1 MKKKIFAPLFFLSLS
16 ASTFGLTE
24 QYTKSTGDLTDPTI
38 WSTGT
43 APTFGNTS
51 YLDKSGEYT
60 IGGDINTAVLGTN
73 WGSRQQTVR
82 MVDSNGFE
90 ITDPAKFYTFTV
102 DGGSET
108 GTLIRLRSNS
118 GTSTEENRLTFLNGN
133 YVFKT
138 DSSEIKFTTEENTIS
153 GDIVSG
159 IVKVVE
165 FGENTVVSAIK
176 NTFISGRNKELYRQ
190 SNYVL
195 NGTFNAFDGT
205 SYKQLAV
212 AYTCAEVGG
221 NLNIGKLALW
231 GGSDFRIAASG
242 VVACNNDHVSV
253 EDGAKLTVDGSLS
266 GNSIDIQANSGGF
279 IVSSTGRV
287 NALAFNNRASNSIVE
302 QGGIINAEAVYA
314 YGGLLTINGTVAQSV
329 SENISQNI
337 LIDSAAAVKVSST
350 GKLSAKGGYGNIHI
364 DGVLDISGGK
374 NSVITS
380 GNWGLRIRDG
390 GRLILRSTDA
400 ISNSETGEQSN
411 YVFWAYSGNTF
422 IDILADNSFN
432 SFAMVKKSNLTVTI
446 GADVNLVTIRKFIS
460 QLDSNCI
467 DGLADETAKLTLV
480 GFKENTIRVLEA
492 PGEADKNA
500 DGFLAIYADG
510 WKDFYID
517 ENGYLAATPVP
528 EPAGFSVIL
537 GVVSLYCMVRRRRS

>member
-1 MKKKIFAPLFFLSLS
+1 M
-16 ASTFGLTE
+16 
-24 QYTKSTGDLTDPTI
+24 
-38 WSTGT
+38 
-43 APTFGNTS
+43 
-51 YLDKSGEYT
+51 
-60 IGGDINTAVLGTN
+60 
-73 WGSRQQTVR
+73 
-82 MVDSNGFE
+82 
-90 ITDPAKFYTFTV
+90 
-102 DGGSET
+102 
-108 GTLIRLRSNS
+108 
-118 GTSTEENRLTFLNGN
+118 
-133 YVFKT
+133 
-138 DSSEIKFTTEENTIS
+138 
-153 GDIVSG
+153 
-159 IVKVVE
+159 
-165 FGENTVVSAIK
+165 
-176 NTFISGRNKELYRQ
+176 
-190 SNYVL
+190 
-195 NGTFNAFDGT
+195 
-205 SYKQLAV
+205 
-212 AYTCAEVGG
+212 
-221 NLNIGKLALW
+221 
-231 GGSDFRIAASG
+231 
-242 VVACNNDHVSV
+242 
-253 EDGAKLTVDGSLS
+253 
-266 GNSIDIQANSGGF
+266 
-279 IVSSTGRV
+279 SSTGRV

-528 EPAGFSVIL
+528 ESAGFAVIL